1 MCIYTC
7 IETKCTFAYT
17 LTHTVFPPG
26 IADGVMGI
34 LDTGNNPYT
43 YTHVRAQMYVHTQS
57 HIRMSVHT
65 CTYIH
70 SHTYTYPCTHV
81 STQIQHP
88 PDGRELIT
96 PGIFRVSELPP
107 AVFKSNRKRESD
119 Q

>member
-1 MCIYTC
+1 MHIRVHIDTYSVP
-7 IETKCTFAYT
+7 A
-17 LTHTVFPPG
+17 PG
-26 IADGVMGI
+26 IADGIMGI
-34 LDTGNNPYT
+34 PDTGNNPYT
-43 YTHVRAQMYVHTQS
+43 QIHMY
-57 HIRMSVHT
+57 VHT

-70 SHTYTYPCTHV
+70 SHTYTCPCTHV